1 MRNKSRAQ
9 ITRGPK
15 IAPTQSI
22 MRPSLSLHLAH
33 ANIATLAALVLPLVA
48 HSETARDIAP
58 VLAVGPEALNNT
70 SAKTALA
77 SLSTS
82 PASRIPEILSAIG
95 EANDLAAN
103 YLRSAVDTIVDRTLA
118 ANGTIPARELNAFLA
133 NTKNHPRARRLAYEI
148 LLRIAPDE
156 TARLVPSFANDP
168 SVELRHDA
176 VELLIKS
183 AETLKAK
190 PDKAAT
196 IKAFRAALDA
206 ARDQKQIDAITTEL
220 RALGEEVDLPKHFGF
235 LTHWKVIGP
244 FDNSNLAGF
253 DQPFPPEQE
262 LRFDAEYD
270 GKTGKVKWQDTA
282 TGQDYGKVD
291 LNKPLGELKEVT
303 GYATTVFNSPISGP
317 AELRLGCKNGW
328 KLWLNGKLLFSR
340 DEYHRGSRI
349 DQYRMSVTLNKGP
362 NTILIKLCQ
371 NADVKDWTKEWE
383 FQLRVCDSTGTAILA
398 TDRPPRPVEIK
409 APKKK

>member
-1 MRNKSRAQ
+1 
-9 ITRGPK
+9 
-15 IAPTQSI
+15 
-22 MRPSLSLHLAH
+22 MRPCSPLSFPH
-33 ANIATLAALVLPLVA
+33 AKLVAVITLALPLAAVG
-48 HSETARDIAP
+48 ETAPDITP
-58 VLAVGPEALNNT
+58 LLAVGPEALNNST
-70 SAKTALA
+70 AKTALA
-77 SLSTS
+77 ALSKS
-82 PASRIPEILSAIG
+82 PASRIPELLSAIG

-103 YLRSAVDTIVDRTLA
+103 YLRSAIDTIVDRTLA
-118 ANGTIPARELNAFLA
+118 SNATIPARELNAFLA

-148 LLRIAPDE
+148 LLRVAPEE
-156 TARLVPSFANDP
+156 TAHLVPSFANDP

-183 AETLKAK
+183 AEALKSN
-190 PDKAAT
+190 PDKPQT
-196 IKAFRAALDA
+196 IKAFRTALDA

-220 RALGEEVDLPKHFGF
+220 RALGEDVDLPKHFGF

-244 FDNSNLAGF
+244 FDNTNLAGF
-253 DQPFPPEQE
+253 DKPFPPETE
-262 LRFDAEYD
+262 LHLDAEYD
-270 GKTGKVKWQDTA
+270 GKNGKVKWQETA

-340 DEYHRGSRI
+340 DEYHRGARI
-349 DQYRMSVTLNKGP
+349 DQYRMNVSLNKGP

-398 TDRPPRPVEIK
+398 TDRPPRPTETK